1 MKSLFA
7 ILFLLSFYLNGFTQE
22 ITGPQDV
29 PGGGASQTYYC
40 QSGLSEPYWSC
51 SGGQV
56 TSNNGSYSATVVWG
70 TSQSTGTLTL
80 YSNYEFV
87 DDYTVTIWMPPVA
100 YAATSV
106 TSGSFTANWSSG
118 YNIYFLDVS
127 TSSSFSTF
135 VSGYNNLSVTGTSKS
150 ITGLS
155 ASTTYYY
162 RVRGYLS
169 TGQPTANSN
178 VISVATTGSAP
189 AAPTGLSASNL
200 DVTSF
205 TANWGSVSGAV
216 SYRLDVSQTV
226 NFSSFVPGYNNLTVS
241 STSGNISG
249 LTPNVHYYFRVRAVN
264 SGGVASASSS
274 VYTVTLKPG
283 APAAIAPSDLTS
295 SSFTARWISVSLATS
310 YRLDVSSSITFSSYI
325 INNLTVSSTSYNVS
339 GLSGSTTF
347 YYRVRAVNSSGTSVN
362 SNVFMVME
370 PNYVKSVTVLKNGVT
385 NQNGVDNLLYNERI
399 LQVKMFDGLGRNSQS
414 VTVTGSPSSADMVQP
429 AAYDQYGREVL
440 IYLPYTSSASGVFKT
455 SPLAAQASFY
465 SNQVNIVHDSYPWAE
480 TIYDNSSLN
489 KVSEQGSAG
498 SVWQVAKTNGISNRT
513 GHTLRYEYKLNI
525 ADDVYLWT
533 CDETNQAPKA
543 MAVKRYYP
551 ANELFCNRYYD
562 ENAPNTTVGT
572 HWNEEYTDKSGRIVL
587 KRAYDGTN
595 VLSTYYVYDDFGLLR
610 YVIPPQTAISLDGSN
625 NSIVT
630 ATELALF
637 CYSYKYDSRKRMVKK
652 KLPGADSVLL
662 VYDNRDR
669 LVATQ
674 DGVQR
679 SSATASNRDWSFTK
693 YDKLDRPVLTG
704 TIKSPNTRVQMQTV
718 VNTYSGVNLYEDRTS
733 SSTNHY
739 FTDKSFPDSGYTK
752 IYLSVNY
759 YDDYDCNYDASHIA
773 DYNYITDSDF
783 PSNSALTRV
792 ADKPTV
798 NKLRQLDPASS
809 TEVWFTTASFYDKY
823 YRIIQSQNSGVQ
835 GGSVKTTS
843 EYNFPGWLIKSKET
857 QTVVQGTTTLTNSV
871 LTRNGYDHQ
880 GRLLNTYHKIN
891 SGAEKT
897 LSTLSYNELGQLLT
911 KKLHVA
917 SGAGLQKMDYTYNI
931 RGWLKKINEPDLSGG
946 EGDFFGMEL
955 LYNEGFAALNGSVQW
970 NGNIS
975 GLKFRNSTS
984 GAPQKGYG
992 FIYDQ
997 LNRLTTSRYG
1007 EGTSYTSNVGRY
1019 DENLT
1024 YDRNGNIRKLYRNGQ
1039 ISTGVFGNIDSLGYK
1054 YTGTGNQVRAI
1065 GDIVTDVAGR
1075 GDFHDATNGYTN
1087 KEYYYDRN
1095 GNMWLDRNK
1104 RMKTVYNYLNLPA
1117 RISDTVNTANKI
1129 EYVYTSAGEKL
1140 KQRLST
1146 GTTLLYLGNFVYIL
1160 DGTAN
1165 GIAVKYILT
1174 REGRATYSAGAYTY
1188 EYFMKDHLGNTRVS
1202 FNVPGSTAV
1211 IVQQSDYYP
1220 YGMMHKPQA
1229 VTTSD
1234 NRHLFNGKELQNN
1247 LLGGVNLDLYDYQAR
1262 FYDPQI
1268 GRFTTID
1275 PASELG
1281 RRWSPYA
1288 YVLNNPMIYVDP
1300 TGMSEDYYEN
1310 DEKER

>member
-1 MKSLFA
+1 M
-7 ILFLLSFYLNGFTQE
+7 
-22 ITGPQDV
+22 
-29 PGGGASQTYYC
+29 
-40 QSGLSEPYWSC
+40 
-51 SGGQV
+51 
-56 TSNNGSYSATVVWG
+56 
-70 TSQSTGTLTL
+70 
-80 YSNYEFV
+80 
-87 DDYTVTIWMPPVA
+87 
-100 YAATSV
+100 
-106 TSGSFTANWSSG
+106 
-118 YNIYFLDVS
+118 
-127 TSSSFSTF
+127 
-135 VSGYNNLSVTGTSKS
+135 
-150 ITGLS
+150 
-155 ASTTYYY
+155 
-162 RVRGYLS
+162 
-169 TGQPTANSN
+169 
-178 VISVATTGSAP
+178 
-189 AAPTGLSASNL
+189 
-200 DVTSF
+200 
-205 TANWGSVSGAV
+205 
-216 SYRLDVSQTV
+216 
-226 NFSSFVPGYNNLTVS
+226 
-241 STSGNISG
+241 
-249 LTPNVHYYFRVRAVN
+249 
-264 SGGVASASSS
+264 
-274 VYTVTLKPG
+274 
-283 APAAIAPSDLTS
+283 
-295 SSFTARWISVSLATS
+295 
-310 YRLDVSSSITFSSYI
+310 
-325 INNLTVSSTSYNVS
+325 
-339 GLSGSTTF
+339 
-347 YYRVRAVNSSGTSVN
+347 
-362 SNVFMVME
+362 
-370 PNYVKSVTVLKNGVT
+370 
-385 NQNGVDNLLYNERI
+385 
-399 LQVKMFDGLGRNSQS
+399 
-414 VTVTGSPSSADMVQP
+414 
-429 AAYDQYGREVL
+429 
-440 IYLPYTSSASGVFKT
+440 
-455 SPLAAQASFY
+455 
-465 SNQVNIVHDSYPWAE
+465 
-480 TIYDNSSLN
+480 
-489 KVSEQGSAG
+489 
-498 SVWQVAKTNGISNRT
+498 
-513 GHTLRYEYKLNI
+513 
-525 ADDVYLWT
+525 
-533 CDETNQAPKA
+533 
-543 MAVKRYYP
+543 
-551 ANELFCNRYYD
+551 
-562 ENAPNTTVGT
+562 
-572 HWNEEYTDKSGRIVL
+572 L
-587 KRAYDGTN
+587 KRAHDGTN
-595 VLSTYYVYDDFGLLR
+595 VLSAYYVYDDFGLLR
-610 YVIPPQTAISLDGSN
+610 YVIPPQTTISLDGSN

-630 ATELALF
+630 ATELALY
-637 CYSYKYDSRKRMVKK
+637 CYSYKYDSRKRMVRK

-704 TIKSPNTRVQMQTV
+704 TIKSSNTRVQMQTA

-739 FTDKSFPDSGYTK
+739 FTDKSFPNSGYSKT
-752 IYLSVNY
+752 YLSVKY

-809 TEVWFTTASFYDKY
+809 TEAWFTTASFYDKY
-823 YRIIQSQNSGVQ
+823 YRTIQSQKSGVQ

-843 EYNFPGWLIKSKET
+843 EYNFPGWLMKSKET

-891 SGAEKT
+891 SGNEKT

-911 KKLHVA
+911 KKLHVT

-946 EGDFFGMEL
+946 ESDFFGMEL

-997 LNRLTTSRYG
+997 LNRLTTSKYG

-1039 ISTGVFGNIDSLGYK
+1039 VSTGVFGNIDSLAYK

-1165 GIAVKYILT
+1165 GIAVKCILT
-1174 REGRATYSAGAYTY
+1174 REGRATNSAGTYTY

-1234 NRHLFNGKELQNN
+1234 NRHLYNGKELQNN
-1247 LLGGVNLDLYDYQAR
+1247 LLGGINLDWYDFKWRY
-1262 FYDPQI
+1262 YDPQI
-1268 GRFTTID
+1268 GRFFTQD
-1275 PASELG
+1275 RLAEKFAYM
-1281 RRWSPYA
+1281 SPYQFCS
-1288 YVLNNPMIYVDP
+1288 NNPISKIELDGLEGIWFQKKLENSKGWQQVQNVAFNTTSHSKFESLVKSQTKFDVYYYSFGKEAWG
-1300 TGMSEDYYEN
+1300 TGYERVVNSAKEYRSLKYEN
-1310 DEKER
+1310 DNGRIIPNQSGTGFLFKDFNDKEIEQMFSGGKRVIFIGINENQLDYENSTELSNAAATVLHEEGSHAVNDINGKITTTAEDHKSYYNYNVGNWSPDDNEVRSDPKYAGSKAKKDITETDRNAKKEYIPKF

>member
-1 MKSLFA
+1 
-7 ILFLLSFYLNGFTQE
+7 
-22 ITGPQDV
+22 
-29 PGGGASQTYYC
+29 
-40 QSGLSEPYWSC
+40 
-51 SGGQV
+51 
-56 TSNNGSYSATVVWG
+56 
-70 TSQSTGTLTL
+70 
-80 YSNYEFV
+80 
-87 DDYTVTIWMPPVA
+87 
-100 YAATSV
+100 
-106 TSGSFTANWSSG
+106 
-118 YNIYFLDVS
+118 
-127 TSSSFSTF
+127 
-135 VSGYNNLSVTGTSKS
+135 
-150 ITGLS
+150 
-155 ASTTYYY
+155 
-162 RVRGYLS
+162 
-169 TGQPTANSN
+169 
-178 VISVATTGSAP
+178 
-189 AAPTGLSASNL
+189 
-200 DVTSF
+200 
-205 TANWGSVSGAV
+205 
-216 SYRLDVSQTV
+216 
-226 NFSSFVPGYNNLTVS
+226 
-241 STSGNISG
+241 
-249 LTPNVHYYFRVRAVN
+249 
-264 SGGVASASSS
+264 
-274 VYTVTLKPG
+274 
-283 APAAIAPSDLTS
+283 
-295 SSFTARWISVSLATS
+295 
-310 YRLDVSSSITFSSYI
+310 
-325 INNLTVSSTSYNVS
+325 
-339 GLSGSTTF
+339 
-347 YYRVRAVNSSGTSVN
+347 
-362 SNVFMVME
+362 MV
-370 PNYVKSVTVLKNGVT
+370 
-385 NQNGVDNLLYNERI
+385 
-399 LQVKMFDGLGRNSQS
+399 
-414 VTVTGSPSSADMVQP
+414 
-429 AAYDQYGREVL
+429 
-440 IYLPYTSSASGVFKT
+440 
-455 SPLAAQASFY
+455 
-465 SNQVNIVHDSYPWAE
+465 
-480 TIYDNSSLN
+480 
-489 KVSEQGSAG
+489 
-498 SVWQVAKTNGISNRT
+498 
-513 GHTLRYEYKLNI
+513 
-525 ADDVYLWT
+525 
-533 CDETNQAPKA
+533 
-543 MAVKRYYP
+543 
-551 ANELFCNRYYD
+551 
-562 ENAPNTTVGT
+562 
-572 HWNEEYTDKSGRIVL
+572 
-587 KRAYDGTN
+587 
-595 VLSTYYVYDDFGLLR
+595 
-610 YVIPPQTAISLDGSN
+610 
-625 NSIVT
+625 
-630 ATELALF
+630 
-637 CYSYKYDSRKRMVKK
+637 VKK
-652 KLPGADSVLL
+652 LLGADSVLMG
-662 VYDNRDR
+662 YDLRDR

-704 TIKSPNTRVQMQTV
+704 TIKSSNTRVQMQTA

-739 FTDKSFPDSGYTK
+739 FTDKSFPDSGYSKT
-752 IYLSVNY
+752 YLSVKY

-809 TEVWFTTASFYDKY
+809 TEAWFTTASFYDKY
-823 YRIIQSQNSGVQ
+823 YRTIQSQKSGVQ

-843 EYNFPGWLIKSKET
+843 EYNFPGWLMKSKET

-891 SGAEKT
+891 SGNEKT

-911 KKLHVA
+911 KKLHVT

-946 EGDFFGMEL
+946 ESDFFGMEL

-997 LNRLTTSRYG
+997 LNRLTTSKYG

-1039 ISTGVFGNIDSLGYK
+1039 VSTGVFGNIDSLAYK

-1104 RMKTVYNYLNLPA
+1104 RMKKVYNYLNLPA

-1146 GTTLLYLGNFVYIL
+1146 GTTFLYLGNFVYIL

-1165 GIAVKYILT
+1165 GIAVKCILT
-1174 REGRATYSAGAYTY
+1174 REGRATNSAGTYTY

-1220 YGMMHKPQA
+1220 YGMTHKPQA
-1229 VTTSD
+1229 ITTSD
-1234 NRHLFNGKELQNN
+1234 NRYLFNGKELQNN
-1247 LLGGVNLDLYDYQAR
+1247 LLGGINLDTYDYGAR

-1268 GRFTTID
+1268 GRWSVVDPLAEKRIWISPYNYCQNNPIIRID
-1275 PASELG
+1275 PDGNLDDIEITGSNNSSVTIKTDLVDVKYKTEVDFKGNHTINDLSNVAIGFHEDLTGTAAAIFGTNGSISKTSTMFLGGDYAGYWYDYLGAEGQITGSLSGEASLG
-1281 RRWSPYA
+1281 ISKNFFVAFNYDAETYNPEGFGGKYGIGGGSA
-1288 YVLNNPMIYVDP
+1288 SLKGIVAGLNLNGQFFESADKTWQGFNVGLSVSAGPQVGVVAGGSGSLGSGVGTLKLLNKPVP
-1300 TGMSEDYYEN
+1300 T
-1310 DEKER
+1310 KERTNLNIATNWIIHALSGL

>member
-1 MKSLFA
+1 
-7 ILFLLSFYLNGFTQE
+7 
-22 ITGPQDV
+22 
-29 PGGGASQTYYC
+29 
-40 QSGLSEPYWSC
+40 
-51 SGGQV
+51 
-56 TSNNGSYSATVVWG
+56 
-70 TSQSTGTLTL
+70 
-80 YSNYEFV
+80 
-87 DDYTVTIWMPPVA
+87 
-100 YAATSV
+100 
-106 TSGSFTANWSSG
+106 
-118 YNIYFLDVS
+118 
-127 TSSSFSTF
+127 
-135 VSGYNNLSVTGTSKS
+135 
-150 ITGLS
+150 
-155 ASTTYYY
+155 
-162 RVRGYLS
+162 
-169 TGQPTANSN
+169 
-178 VISVATTGSAP
+178 
-189 AAPTGLSASNL
+189 
-200 DVTSF
+200 
-205 TANWGSVSGAV
+205 
-216 SYRLDVSQTV
+216 
-226 NFSSFVPGYNNLTVS
+226 
-241 STSGNISG
+241 
-249 LTPNVHYYFRVRAVN
+249 
-264 SGGVASASSS
+264 
-274 VYTVTLKPG
+274 
-283 APAAIAPSDLTS
+283 
-295 SSFTARWISVSLATS
+295 
-310 YRLDVSSSITFSSYI
+310 
-325 INNLTVSSTSYNVS
+325 
-339 GLSGSTTF
+339 
-347 YYRVRAVNSSGTSVN
+347 
-362 SNVFMVME
+362 MV
-370 PNYVKSVTVLKNGVT
+370 
-385 NQNGVDNLLYNERI
+385 
-399 LQVKMFDGLGRNSQS
+399 
-414 VTVTGSPSSADMVQP
+414 
-429 AAYDQYGREVL
+429 
-440 IYLPYTSSASGVFKT
+440 
-455 SPLAAQASFY
+455 
-465 SNQVNIVHDSYPWAE
+465 
-480 TIYDNSSLN
+480 
-489 KVSEQGSAG
+489 
-498 SVWQVAKTNGISNRT
+498 
-513 GHTLRYEYKLNI
+513 
-525 ADDVYLWT
+525 
-533 CDETNQAPKA
+533 
-543 MAVKRYYP
+543 
-551 ANELFCNRYYD
+551 
-562 ENAPNTTVGT
+562 
-572 HWNEEYTDKSGRIVL
+572 
-587 KRAYDGTN
+587 
-595 VLSTYYVYDDFGLLR
+595 
-610 YVIPPQTAISLDGSN
+610 
-625 NSIVT
+625 
-630 ATELALF
+630 
-637 CYSYKYDSRKRMVKK
+637 VKK
-652 KLPGADSVLL
+652 LLGADSVLM
-662 VYDNRDR
+662 VYNLRDR

-718 VNTYSGVNLYEDRTS
+718 VNTYSGVN
-733 SSTNHY
+733 
-739 FTDKSFPDSGYTK
+739 
-752 IYLSVNY
+752 
-759 YDDYDCNYDASHIA
+759 
-773 DYNYITDSDF
+773 

-823 YRIIQSQNSGVQ
+823 YRIIQWQNSGVQ

-891 SGAEKT
+891 TGTEKT
-897 LSTLSYNELGQLLT
+897 LSTLSYNELGQLIS
-911 KKLHVA
+911 KKLHVT
-917 SGAGLQKMDYTYNI
+917 SGTGLQKIDYTYNI

-997 LNRLTTSRYG
+997 LNRLTTSKYG

-1039 ISTGVFGNIDSLGYK
+1039 ISTGVFGNIDSLAYK

-1117 RISDTVNTANKI
+1117 RVSDTVNTANKI

-1146 GTTLLYLGNFVYIL
+1146 GTTLMYLGNFVYIL

-1174 REGRATYSAGAYTY
+1174 PEGRATYSSGAYTY

-1234 NRHLFNGKELQNN
+1234 NRHLFNGKEFQNN

-1310 DEKER
+1310 DKGKIKWFDNTASEIVDKNMTTWKNIGTSYVSFSGSNLKLNYQNTDDFGNLSPASFSVPAVSGRSNKEGKFDYSIDRQGLEDVGPLPQGRYTINPSDIQKMSLYDDFEGTIGGLFGVFTGKKLGGWPGGDFAWGLARLDINPKSVKIGDVIRSGFTIHGGADPGSAGCIDLIRCETLFFDKLQKYSSGTDIVLKVDYSNIKGSISSPFNKAGTWFK